1 MHRKFTIACLH
12 KKKCP
17 ALFGFQIKLKFS
29 WLNSTSHIH
38 INKQWNLSSELF
50 VIPMYLLKIY
60 IVQFGIHFFLVCV
73 QKSLYNYDKFHGSLY
88 IHNVNEYHGLLRFVT
103 LKQGTAPCLLDFR
116 CSTCMNV
123 ANSATT
129 LLSIEADIPQSLIDC
144 SSYNVTKLQNKNST
158 QITHFK
164 L

>member
-1 MHRKFTIACLH
+1 
-12 KKKCP
+12 
-17 ALFGFQIKLKFS
+17 
-29 WLNSTSHIH
+29 
-38 INKQWNLSSELF
+38 
-50 VIPMYLLKIY
+50 MYLLKIY

-164 L
+164 LQLSYSSFFHPHAIMQSQFLFIHQDHLNSLTLELVTRLCHLVFHL

>member
-103 LKQGTAPCLLDFR
+103 LKQGTAPFGLQVFNLYECGKFRHHIALDRGWHTTESDWLLQ
-116 CSTCMNV
+116 
-123 ANSATT
+123 
-129 LLSIEADIPQSLIDC
+129 L
-144 SSYNVTKLQNKNST
+144 
-158 QITHFK
+158 
-164 L
+164 